1 MTLLVMVAAGR
12 LAASHLGLDKDAT
25 ALSLFGLPRSQ
36 EIISISIIME
46 LTVYASPGVAFRDW
60 PLNFHPREADAS
72 VFEPGPVRLSTAKT
86 RGTLALASKLTYQQ
100 I

>member
-36 EIISISIIME
+36 EIISMPPPCGFCLRSIIIESM
-46 LTVYASPGVAFRDW
+46 VHASPGVAFHDR
-60 PLNFHPREADAS
+60 PLNFHPREADES
-72 VFEPGPVRLSTAKT
+72 GFEPGRCVSVPQNKT
-86 RGTLALASKLTYQQ
+86 HRQ